1 MSCHDTDTNKQNGQ
15 AVNNTTSL
23 MSESKS
29 SEPTR
34 FNAVITTVADCTAAT
49 RHGRK
54 SNNLQ
59 KNSLSGIQCFVGK
72 MQYILCS
79 ELT

>member
-15 AVNNTTSL
+15 AANNTASL
-23 MSESKS
+23 MSDSKS
-29 SEPTR
+29 SQATR

-54 SNNLQ
+54 SNNLR
-59 KNSLSGIQCFVGK
+59 KI
-72 MQYILCS
+72 I
-79 ELT
+79 